1 MLDRRSIFAA
11 AVAAAPLLVAWHG
24 ASAAADMTEGEA
36 TAFIQQLGEQSITVL
51 RASGLTLEQRET
63 RLRALLRNGF
73 DFPFLGRFVLG
84 NHWRKAT
91 LEQRGDYQRLFGE
104 YVLKVYTSRFGGY
117 AGESFTIVG
126 ARQAGKTDVL
136 VSTRIDRPSGP
147 PLSGAWRVRR
157 IDNRPRIIDVMIQG
171 VSMAVTQRSEF
182 AAVIT
187 RSGLDGLIEALRART
202 GKMPAAA

>member
-1 MLDRRSIFAA
+1 MLDRRPIFAA
-11 AVAAAPLLVAWHG
+11 AVAAALSLGPWHSP
-24 ASAAADMTEGEA
+24 SAAADVSEGEA
-36 TAFIQQLGEQSITVL
+36 TAFIQHLGDQAITVL
-51 RASGLTLEQRET
+51 RASGRTLEQRESQ
-63 RLRALLRNGF
+63 LRALLRQGF
-73 DFPFLGRFVLG
+73 DFAFLGRFVLG

-91 LEQRGDYQRLFGE
+91 LEQRRDYQRLFGK

-126 ARQAGKTDVL
+126 ARQAGMTDVL
-136 VSTRIDRPSGP
+136 VSTRIGRPSGP
-147 PLSGAWRVRR
+147 PLLGAWRVRR

-187 RSGLDGLIEALRART
+187 RSGLEGLIEALRART
-202 GKMPAAA
+202 SKMPAAA